1 MWVARP
7 TFALS
12 TLPVLL
18 PTIVATEN
26 TVFGNFIVLMLY
38 ILLLCNDINIGGTN
52 FITAVLGFAA
62 YLGGHWIDQNHLSS
76 YKNSHFG
83 TLLGIIAGLSLMP
96 FWPFFAW
103 KVLRS
108 LH

>member
-12 TLPVLL
+12 TLPALL

-26 TVFGNFIVLMLY
+26 TVFGKFIVLMLY

-52 FITAVLGFAA
+52 FITAVLGFVA
-62 YLGGHWIDQNHLSS
+62 YLGGHWIDQNYLSS
-76 YKNSHFG
+76 YKHSHF
-83 TLLGIIAGLSLMP
+83 
-96 FWPFFAW
+96 WHFARHRW
-103 KVLRS
+103 GVVSDAVLAVLR
-108 LH
+108 LEGA